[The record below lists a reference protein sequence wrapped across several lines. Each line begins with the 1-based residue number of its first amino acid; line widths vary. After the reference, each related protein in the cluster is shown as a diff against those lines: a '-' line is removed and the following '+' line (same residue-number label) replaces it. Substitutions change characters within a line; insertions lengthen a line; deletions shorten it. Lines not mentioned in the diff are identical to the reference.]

1 MACDYVRAV
10 RLLNAT
16 SVALMNGMQAFC
28 FSGEDDGMLALVDV
42 SKSTH

>member
-16 SVALMNGMQAFC
+16 SVAPMNGKQAFC
-28 FSGEDDGMLALVDV
+28 FSGEDDGMLALVGV